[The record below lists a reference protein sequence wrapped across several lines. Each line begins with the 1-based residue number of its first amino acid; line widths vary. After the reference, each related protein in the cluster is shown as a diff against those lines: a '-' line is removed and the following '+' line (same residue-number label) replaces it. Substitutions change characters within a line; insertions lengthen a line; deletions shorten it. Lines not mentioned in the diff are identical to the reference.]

1 MRDTVWTGKPQKL
14 VMADGTPK
22 GAAMILEERGIQT
35 RSLVLDDMRVLLA
48 NHPDFKHEK
57 NALDTM
63 LGDRGHTAV
72 FLLKFHCEL
81 NGIER
86 VWGHSNVPSVTIPW
100 PHFVRIHPT
109 LDSIPTETIQH
120 YIQRSRNYMHA
131 YLGGNK
137 PGSEMEKV
145 VKKLSKEYKSHRR
158 VGTND

>member
-35 RSLVLDDMRVLLA
+35 RSLVLDDMQVLLA
-48 NHPDFKHEK
+48 NHPGFKHEK

-100 PHFVRIHPT
+100 PHFVRLYPT
-109 LDSIPTETIQH
+109 YDITVSHL
-120 YIQRSRNYMHA
+120 SRHVGGICILYLISSQPFPFHFLVYFPPDKHA
-131 YLGGNK
+131 C
-137 PGSEMEKV
+137 S
-145 VKKLSKEYKSHRR
+145 S
-158 VGTND
+158 